1 VATTAL
7 SRREAILARIA
18 EVIAAIPGI
27 ETSGRNVD
35 RVADSKL
42 PCAMLFDGDEEAFE
56 NLRATGGAA
65 NVVNMTPAI
74 VVSLGDVP
82 ENVGTVTNEWL
93 AKVQKAIL
101 FDSMIEQLAGGR
113 SAPLRIPNGGARY
126 VAATTSLAEG
136 RSSEVNLTVHFSIA
150 YPFNPTAL

>member
-1 VATTAL
+1 MATAK
-7 SRREAILARIA
+7 REAILARIA
-18 EVIAAIPGI
+18 EVIATIPGV
-27 ETSGRNVD
+27 ETAGRNVD

-42 PCAMLFDGDEEAFE
+42 PAAVLFDGDEEAFE
-56 NLRATGGAA
+56 NLRATGGAI
-65 NVVNMTPAI
+65 NVVSMSPTV

-101 FDSMIEQLAGGR
+101 FDSQIEQLSGGR
-113 SAPLRIPNGGARY
+113 AATLRIPNGGARS

-136 RSSEVNLTVHFSIA
+136 RSAEVNLTVHFSIA
-150 YPFNPTAL
+150 YPFNPTTL